1 MLEQNDELKLT
12 IFEFVIISHIKKMLS
27 YYKKQS
33 YKWLKEYYTLTT
45 LLSYDIQN
53 INPHLLDF
61 TNMFLENYLQYV
73 NKYDII
79 KNGFQIMEKNPDL
92 LKYKNI
98 ELYDHQKELFEVCKN
113 DCGKLIFY
121 SAPTGTGKTLS
132 PLGLTKKY
140 KIIFVCAA
148 RHVGLALAKCAINSS
163 IKVAFGFGCNTSND
177 VRLHFGAVSS
187 GTRSAKTGNYVKIDH
202 NDGNNVDLIICDLQ
216 SYLICMNYMLEFN
229 ELNNLL

>member
-1 MLEQNDELKLT
+1 MASTTEQKCNICEKYFPEQ
-12 IFEFVIISHIKKMLS
+12 IFNLHQRVHI
-27 YYKKQS
+27 
-33 YKWLKEYYTLTT
+33 E
-45 LLSYDIQN
+45 D
-53 INPHLLDF
+53 
-61 TNMFLENYLQYV
+61 
-73 NKYDII
+73 KYH
-79 KNGFQIMEKNPDL
+79 P
-92 LKYKNI
+92 
-98 ELYDHQKELFEVCKN
+98 CKN

-187 GTRSAKTGNYVKIDH
+187 GTRSAKTGNYVKK
-202 NDGNNVDLIICDLQ
+202 
-216 SYLICMNYMLEFN
+216 
-229 ELNNLL
+229 